1 MEMRDIILTG
11 MPRSG
16 TALACYLLN
25 QLPDTVAL
33 VEPMDV
39 GSLCQVHDDGNRIA
53 MITEFF
59 SDQRKSART
68 TGKVLSKAT
77 EDGFIDNTFG
87 RDMDENGLRKSLAR
101 LRNVKMDKRLP
112 DNFQLIIKHPN
123 AFTALLGS
131 LITRFPC
138 FAIIRNPLAVLA
150 SWSSVNIPVH
160 NGRTPIG
167 ESLDPM
173 LSTILSKQQDR
184 YMRQI
189 SLLSWYYEKY
199 SRNLPETHIIRY
211 EDIVS
216 SSGRCLEVISPS
228 AAELSQTLES
238 RNKNA
243 LYDANLIHKIGTM
256 LLNTE
261 GSFWH
266 FYRQEDIEQLMQN
279 N

>member
-1 MEMRDIILTG
+1 MKDIILTG
-11 MPRSG
+11 IPRSG
-16 TALACYLLN
+16 TTLACYLLN

-39 GSLCQVHDDGNRIA
+39 GSLCQIHDDGNRIV

-77 EDGFIDNTFG
+77 EEGFIDNTFG
-87 RDMDENGLRKSLAR
+87 RGMDANGLRKNLVQ
-101 LRNVKMDKRLP
+101 LRNVKIDKRLA

-123 AFTALLGS
+123 AFTALLES

-150 SWSSVNIPVH
+150 SLSSVNVPAH

-199 SRNLPETHIIRY
+199 RRNLPETHIIRY

-243 LYDANLIHKIGTM
+243 IYDAGLIYKLGTM
-256 LLNTE
+256 LLSTKD
-261 GSFWH
+261 SFWD
-266 FYRQEDIEQLMQN
+266 FYRREDIEQLMQN